1 MTSSQSAR
9 DLALALADLI
19 DQKQGKDIVILDVS
33 GPLVIADYFVIAS
46 ARNARHA
53 QAIGTEVTL
62 ALKAQGRPRRGA
74 AGTEGENHW
83 VLVDFDE
90 VVVHVFE
97 DEARTFYDLES
108 LWADVPRI
116 PFTPTPRPQPVEE
129 PGPDSIEPL

>member
-1 MTSSQSAR
+1 MTTSSSAR
-9 DLALALADLI
+9 ELALALADLI
-19 DQKQGKDIVILDVS
+19 DQKQGKDIAILDVS
-33 GPLVIADYFVIAS
+33 GPLVIADCFVIAS

-53 QAIGTEVTL
+53 QAIGTELTL
-62 ALKAQGRPRRGA
+62 TMKARNRPRRNA

-97 DEARTFYDLES
+97 EQARSFYDLES

-116 PFTPTPRPQPVEE
+116 PFTPSAKPVPVEE
-129 PGPDSIEPL
+129 PGADSIEPL